1 MPADLN
7 PSEMVAARRPAT
19 RAMLYVVLGILGLF
33 FLAPLAVMVLTSLR
47 PIEEI
52 RSAGIIGI
60 PQTLTLDAWRA
71 AWSQACIAA
80 VCEGLQPYFRNS
92 LVIAI
97 PATLLSTLLG
107 AINGYALTKFRFPGA
122 DAIMV
127 LIILGC
133 FLPLQA
139 VLIPAAQTLSALGL
153 ANSIY
158 GLILIYTVYG
168 LPFTTLFFR
177 NYYVGVPSE
186 IVRAAHM
193 DGAGFWRIF
202 FQIMVPISWPIAMV
216 SVVFQFTGI
225 WNEFLFGVS
234 FTTGASQT
242 VTVALNNLVNTTFG
256 VKQYN
261 LDMAASLIAALPV
274 LIVYLFVGRF
284 FVRGLTAGSIK
295 G

>member
-1 MPADLN
+1 MATDTITGH
-7 PSEMVAARRPAT
+7 ARAPKFPWVPVL
-19 RAMLYVVLGILGLF
+19 LYLTLGVLAFIF
-33 FLAPLAVMVLTSLR
+33 IMPLAVMVLTSVR
-47 PIEEI
+47 PLEEI
-52 RSAGIIGI
+52 RTAGIIGI
-60 PQTLTLDAWRA
+60 PQHVTFDAWGT
-71 AWSQACIAA
+71 AWNEACIAS

-92 LVIAI
+92 LAIAV
-97 PATLLSTLLG
+97 PATLLSTILG
-107 AINGYALTKFRFPGA
+107 AVNGYALTKFRFRGA
-122 DAIMV
+122 DTLMV

-139 VLIPAAQTLSALGL
+139 VLIPAAQTLSSLGL
-153 ANSIY
+153 ANSVF
-158 GLILIYTVYG
+158 GLILIYAVYG

-177 NYYVGVPSE
+177 NYYVAVPDE
-186 IVRAAHM
+186 IVRAATM

-202 FQIMVPISWPIAMV
+202 TQIMLPISWPIFMV

-234 FTTGASQT
+234 FSTGASQT

-261 LDMAASLIAALPV
+261 VDMAASLIAALPV
-274 LIVYLFVGRF
+274 LILYLFVGRF
-284 FVRGLTAGSIK
+284 FVRGLTAGSVK